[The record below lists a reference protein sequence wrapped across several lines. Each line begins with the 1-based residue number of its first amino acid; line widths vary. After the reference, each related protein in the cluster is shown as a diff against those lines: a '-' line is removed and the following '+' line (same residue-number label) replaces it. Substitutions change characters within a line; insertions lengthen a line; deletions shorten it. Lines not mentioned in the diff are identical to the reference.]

1 MSLEGDYWNA
11 ESFRVLKEKSG
22 VTMDELASA
31 TGLSLSSLHNYYH
44 GRTQP
49 GITALIKLAQYFA
62 MPIDY
67 FVGLCEEKDAE
78 DAKACYAE
86 RFMQMRKAP
95 WEAYLTGRHRMRNQ
109 HFGTTIEAPWPY
121 NLLDDLI
128 NPYGQMRWDSVINDD
143 QLAGLEYAIST
154 LDDRTQKLLHEYY
167 RDGMTLYEVA
177 KVNGITA
184 ERVRQIVAKGVRF
197 LRHPMKR
204 KFIELG
210 LEGAKLKNDYDMRL
224 MEISRDMEMLSELEA
239 SVRAKYAALGTA
251 LAMMPNNNEI
261 QKETV
266 KVTPI
271 DELDLTV
278 RSWNCL
284 RRAGIKTVGDVCEAA
299 KDGRLVKMRN
309 LGRKSL
315 DEILTKI
322 QLFTGESYWAVY
334 GIDKEAV

>member
-1 MSLEGDYWNA
+1 MSSEGDYWNA
-11 ESFRVLKEKSG
+11 ENFRTLKDKSG
-22 VTMDELASA
+22 VTMDELSSA

-49 GITALIKLAQYFA
+49 SLVALIKLAQYFA

-67 FVGLCEEKDAE
+67 FVGLCEEKDTE

-95 WEAYLTGRHRMRNQ
+95 WESYLMGRHRMGNQ
-109 HFGTTIEAPWPY
+109 YFGTTIEAPWPY

-128 NPYGQMRWDSVINDD
+128 NPYGQARWDSVINDD

-154 LDDRTQKLLHEYY
+154 LDDRTQKLIYGYY
-167 RDGMTLYEVA
+167 RDGMTLHEVA
-177 KVNGITA
+177 QANGITA

-204 KFIELG
+204 KFVELG
-210 LEGAKLKNDYDMRL
+210 LEGAKAKNDYDRRML
-224 MEISRDMEMLSELEA
+224 EISQDMEVLSELEA
-239 SVRAKYAALGTA
+239 SLRARYVALGTA
-251 LAMMPNNNEI
+251 LAMLPNNSEI
-261 QKETV
+261 QKASV
-266 KVTPI
+266 KSAPI

-284 RRAGIKTVGDVCEAA
+284 RRAGIKTVGDACEAA
-299 KDGRLVKMRN
+299 KEGRLTKIRA

-322 QLFTGESYWAVY
+322 QVFTGESYWDVY
-334 GIDKEAV
+334 GIDKEVV